1 VGQTTDED
9 TFVHNG
15 VAYFATSAPHDDCE
29 GCAILDECR
38 SVALCSTV
46 SCSPL
51 IRKDKR
57 NVIFLTL
64 EDLAVYKFTGKVPS

>member
-1 VGQTTDED
+1 MGQTTDED

-15 VAYFATSAPHDDCE
+15 TTYFAAFIPHDDCE
-29 GCAILDECR
+29 GCAIMDIR
-38 SVALCSTV
+38 GSPPLCSKTF
-46 SCSPL
+46 CSS
-51 IRKDKR
+51 IVRKDQR